1 MVFLSA
7 SRGFLMQS
15 MITFSTWFLSNL
27 PAFFMSEPVCYIW
40 GLALTF
46 YIFHQMLLL
55 KHY

>member
-1 MVFLSA
+1 
-7 SRGFLMQS
+7 MQS

-27 PAFFMSEPVCYIW
+27 PVFLMSEPICYIW